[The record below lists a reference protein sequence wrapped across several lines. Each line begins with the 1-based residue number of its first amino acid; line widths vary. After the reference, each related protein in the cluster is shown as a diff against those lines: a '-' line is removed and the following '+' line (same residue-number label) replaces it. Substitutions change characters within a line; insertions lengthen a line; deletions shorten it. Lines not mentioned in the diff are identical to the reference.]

1 MKFLYILLLAGISAS
16 CSKEIEVDAPNFDV
30 KVEKLTYKVGDT
42 IQFNFS
48 GKPENITFYSGKPG
62 ADYDFRERTE
72 IEGGTPQVDLITQYG
87 GGGTQVNSLRLMV
100 SNDLTAHTKDAVLAA
115 TWTDITDRAVI
126 APNATIT
133 PSGTIDLTDIV
144 QVGKP
149 LFFALKFVGVTDAN
163 KAAGTWIFRGFNA
176 TTKLASGLEL
186 PIANLVNGGWQAF
199 SIKNDAN
206 TWIYRPQYPDAV
218 VLGGG
223 KNAPESED
231 WYVSKPL
238 FFTKVAPDTGTP
250 IQYISGNR
258 LDNYKF
264 FGYDQPGTYTVTFVA
279 SNASVNEQKFV
290 VKQLEITI
298 TP

>member
-1 MKFLYILLLAGISAS
+1 ML
-16 CSKEIEVDAPNFDV
+16 
-30 KVEKLTYKVGDT
+30 
-42 IQFNFS
+42 
-48 GKPENITFYSGKPG
+48 
-62 ADYDFRERTE
+62 
-72 IEGGTPQVDLITQYG
+72 LITYFSSEKWC
-87 GGGTQVNSLRLMV
+87 TCPTSEVFTAAVEEVAPPKTISVSPKVFLNSNSILF
-100 SNDLTAHTKDAVLAA
+100 A
-115 TWTDITDRAVI
+115 TGSTSSLLQDT
-126 APNATIT
+126 N
-133 PSGTIDLTDIV
+133 
-144 QVGKP
+144 
-149 LFFALKFVGVTDAN
+149 AN

-176 TTKLASGLEL
+176 TTKLASGTEL
-186 PIANLVNGGWQAF
+186 PIANLINGGWQGF

-206 TWIYRPQYPDAV
+206 TWIFRPQYPDAV

-238 FFTKVAPDTGTP
+238 FFTKVTPDTGTP

>member
-1 MKFLYILLLAGISAS
+1 MKYLYILLLAGIISS
-16 CSKEIEVDAPNFDV
+16 CSKEIEVDAPEFNV
-30 KVEKLTYKVGDT
+30 EVEKLSYKVGDT
-42 IQFNFS
+42 VRFNFS

-62 ADYDFRERTE
+62 ADYNFRERTE
-72 IEGGTPQVDLITQYG
+72 IEGGIPQIDLITQYG

-100 SNDLTAHTKDAVLAA
+100 STDLAAHTKDAVLAA
-115 TWTDITDRAVI
+115 DWKDITIRAAI
-126 APNATIT
+126 APNTTIT
-133 PSGTIDLTDIV
+133 PSGTIDLSDIV
-144 QVGKP
+144 KPGKP
-149 LFFALKFVGVTDAN
+149 LFVALKFVGATDPD

-176 TTKLASGLEL
+176 TTKLASGTEL
-186 PIANLVNGGWQAF
+186 PIANFLNAGWQGF

-206 TWIYRPQYPDAV
+206 TWIFRPQYPDAV

-258 LDNYKF
+258 LDHYDF

-279 SNASVNEQKFV
+279 SNASVDQQKSV
-290 VKQLEITI
+290 VKQLQITI